1 MQKFKGMLSGIANFF
16 NSGGRFLI
24 SVPGILISGSV
35 NVIRYFVWPKE
46 RRRRYRTVL
55 FTVFLFA
62 FLAANLD
69 YPIYWN
75 RFADWANPKLD
86 AVDMP
91 DSVRRLDRWGA
102 LRTLDEA
109 LNLPYFWDVPFSQ
122 GLDLRGGIHLI
133 YSADLSGVRSR
144 DRGESMDGLR
154 DVIERRVNL
163 FGVREPQVVVENAN
177 GEYRLI
183 VELAGIQDFN
193 TAIDIIGQTPYLEF
207 KELREFEDQKR
218 ILEQV
223 VQGELTDK
231 GFENICANATPELIR
246 LATQETG
253 EDPCFTSTGLTGK
266 YLKSATVQFSGG
278 GGGGGS
284 SVGPSQ
290 PIISLE
296 LDDEGS
302 KIFEEVTERNI
313 GKPLAIYLDGI
324 LRSAPTIQN
333 KISGGRAQITG
344 FDIEQSKQ
352 IARDLNAGALPV
364 PINLISQQS
373 IGASLGEESLRD
385 SLRAGILGA
394 IAVIIFM
401 ITIYRLSG
409 FLAVISLG
417 IYLSLFLAILKLIPV
432 TLTLPGIAG
441 LILSI
446 GMAVDANILVFER
459 LREEMT
465 KETQT
470 EGNDFLLMLNHA
482 YERAWSSIR
491 DGNISTLLTSGILFW
506 FSTSFIKGFALTLGI
521 GILVSMFSVMIV
533 TKYLMRFAGEGR
545 FGKKIALWIR

>member
-1 MQKFKGMLSGIANFF
+1 MLSGIANFF
-16 NSGGRFLI
+16 NLGGQFFI
-24 SVPGILISGSV
+24 SVPVILIGGSV

-91 DSVRRLDRWGA
+91 DSMRRLDRWGV
-102 LRTLDEA
+102 LKTLDET

-133 YSADLSGVRSR
+133 YSADLSGVKRS

-163 FGVREPQVVVENAN
+163 FGVSDPQVVVENTN

-183 VELAGIQDFN
+183 VELAGVQDFSS
-193 TAIDIIGQTPYLEF
+193 AIDIIGQTPYLEF

-218 ILEQV
+218 ILQQV

-231 GFENICANATPELIR
+231 GFENICANVTPELIR
-246 LATQETG
+246 LAIQETG
-253 EDPCFTSTGLTGK
+253 EDPCFISTGLTGK
-266 YLKSATVQFSGG
+266 YLKSATVQFS
-278 GGGGGS
+278 GGGS

-302 KIFEEVTERNI
+302 KIFEEITERNI

-324 LRSAPTIQN
+324 LRSAPTIQD

-465 KETQT
+465 KKTQT

-533 TKYLMRFAGEGR
+533 TRYLMRFAGEGR